1 MGNSL
6 MKKRTLWGKSYSS
19 QRSNFYSKGGAKNAV
34 TAITPINT
42 RITPRRIAYLGLK
55 VYGNKTYLV
64 YQIGELKDDGWKTL
78 FEITSV
84 RNANNALREIRLL
97 YGKGSFIHTY
107 DIVNTF
113 KYYYGFKAK

>member
-1 MGNSL
+1 MRE
-6 MKKRTLWGKSYSS
+6 RTLWGKSHNSHK
-19 QRSNFYSKGGAKNAV
+19 SNFFAKGGVKGDV

-42 RITPRRIAYLGLK
+42 RLLPRRIAYLGLK

-64 YQIGELKDDGWKTL
+64 YQIGDIADDNWKTL
-78 FEITSV
+78 MGISRV
-84 RNANNALREIRLL
+84 RSANNALREIRLL

-107 DIVNTF
+107 DILDTF